1 MSINASEPPSTA
13 TPSRDGPETSETAP
27 ANIGK
32 RQLLTGA
39 AALGAAATLG
49 LPKRIFAQTE
59 KNHPLA
65 GKSIHMSILGVAG
78 WLPSSLSVDM
88 SPNFAK
94 YAKDR
99 YGYGVSF
106 SFAGAPFG
114 ALFQKGATSFAT
126 KSQEYNIMIS
136 DSQWLGALATPK
148 WIVKLNDIIA
158 KNKDLNIEWY
168 SPTIRSSYQVF
179 PDGTDNLWGFPQVG
193 DVVGIFIRKDWL
205 EAPGEADAF
214 QKRYGRKLPVSW
226 EDWEA
231 LDFEDFRKVIE
242 FFNRPEKGYNGI
254 AMQYSRE
261 YDACSCPVMSFIR
274 SMGGD
279 IWDPKTGQIEG
290 IYDTQVNARALEAYK
305 SMLKYNP
312 PGALNYFIAEVVD
325 AFTQGKVFAAWQWV
339 ATGATMIPK
348 QLEGKVLVVPPPGFK
363 VNGELKRNYIIGG
376 QPWVINAFNDPAHMR
391 VAIDF
396 MKWWYLPET
405 QQDYLH
411 RGGMPCDK
419 ATLSRPDFDSI
430 YPWNRAY
437 KYMLLR
443 SSDFWH
449 DPKYSEMLSIQQE
462 AFTGYMSG
470 QISDPAHALKYIA
483 CKQQAILFEEGT
495 ASREPSSSCTGI
507 RL

>member
-1 MSINASEPPSTA
+1 MSGDAASA
-13 TPSRDGPETSETAP
+13 AP
-27 ANIGK
+27 AELASRPIG
-32 RQLLTGA
+32 RRRLIQGS
-39 AALGAAATLG
+39 AALGAAGALSY
-49 LPKRIFAQTE
+49 PKNVFSQTE
-59 KNHPLA
+59 KAHPLA
-65 GKSIHMSILGVAG
+65 GKSIHMSILGVSG

-88 SPNFAK
+88 SPDFAR

-99 YGYGVSF
+99 YGYQVSF

-126 KSQEYNIMIS
+126 HSQEYNIMIS

-158 KNKDLNIEWY
+158 RDPALNIEWY
-168 SPTIRSSYQVF
+168 APVIRAAYQVY
-179 PDGTDNLWGFPQVG
+179 PDGTNNLWGFPQVG
-193 DVVGIFIRKDWL
+193 DIIGIFVRKDWL
-205 EAPGEADAF
+205 EAPGEDEAF
-214 QKRYGRKLPVSW
+214 RAKHGRSLPKTW

-231 LDFEDFRKVIE
+231 LDFPKWREVIA
-242 FFNRPEKGYNGI
+242 FFNRPEKGYHGI

-261 YDACSCPVMSFIR
+261 YDACSCPVMSWMR
-274 SMGGD
+274 SKGGD

-290 IYDTQVNARALEAYK
+290 IYNTPVNAEAMDEYK

-312 PGALNYFIAEVVD
+312 PGATNYFIAEVVD

-348 QLEGKVLVVPPPGFK
+348 ALEGKVMVVPPPSFMNKTTGK
-363 VNGELKRNYIIGG
+363 LHRNYIIGG

-391 VAIDF
+391 VTLDF
-396 MKWWYLPET
+396 IKWWYLPET
-405 QQDYLH
+405 QHDYLK

-419 ATLSRPDFDSI
+419 ATLTRPDFDGI
-430 YPWNRAY
+430 YPWNRTY
-437 KYMLLR
+437 KYMLR
-443 SSDFWH
+443 HSSDFWH

-462 AFTGYMSG
+462 AFTGFMTG
-470 QISDPAHALKYIA
+470 QVAGARHALDYIA
-483 CKQQAILFEEGT
+483 CKQQAILFDEGVAT
-495 ASREPSSSCTGI
+495 KQPSGACAGI